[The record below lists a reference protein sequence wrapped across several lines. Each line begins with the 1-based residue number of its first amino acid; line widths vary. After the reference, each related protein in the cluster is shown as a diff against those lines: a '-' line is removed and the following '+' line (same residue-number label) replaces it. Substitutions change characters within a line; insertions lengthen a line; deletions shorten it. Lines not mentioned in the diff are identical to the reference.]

1 MKTRALKWVRGMV
14 SRKTLARLFIREY
27 WLQLMILPLLVAL
40 SYYAILYGKLFEF
53 LVLVVMWIQLEIAYR
68 QWWLEAEGKRPPLIV
83 KLKLVGDDNI
93 ALLVR
98 NTSALSIY
106 EINTLVL
113 PYEVYRRY
121 STLLVYNVRVI
132 KYLYS
137 IGELTP
143 CVISEQVNLLP
154 DEEKIVGFT
163 FEELK
168 GCYYD
173 IGDIGDAIALVIC
186 HDDPMTYPESCG
198 AIVRWSPRSETAYIS
213 GLLRGIPGVLTRVP
227 NMIRDAHIYH
237 RYYKLLKTRSR
248 LTQHTK
254 KLEH

>member
-1 MKTRALKWVRGMV
+1 MV
-14 SRKTLARLFIREY
+14 SRKLLAELFVREY

-68 QWWLEAEGKRPPLIV
+68 QWWLEAEGKRPPLMV
-83 KLKLVGDDNI
+83 KLELVGDDSI

-98 NTSALSIY
+98 NTSALPIY

-121 STLLVYNVRVI
+121 PTLFVYNVRVI

-137 IGELTP
+137 IGELTR
-143 CVISEQVNLLP
+143 CVMHVQIDLLP
-154 DEEKIVGFT
+154 DDEKVVSFT

-168 GCYYD
+168 ECYYD
-173 IGDIGDAIALVIC
+173 IGDIGDGVALIIC
-186 HDDPMTYPESCG
+186 NDDPTTYPESCG
-198 AIVRWSPRSETAYIS
+198 AIVRWSPRSKTAYTS

-237 RYYKLLKTRSR
+237 KYYKLSKTRSR

>member
-1 MKTRALKWVRGMV
+1 MV
-14 SRKTLARLFIREY
+14 SRKLLAGLFVREY
-27 WLQLMILPLLVAL
+27 WLQLMVLPLLVAL

-53 LVLVVMWIQLEIAYR
+53 LVLVVMWIQLEVAYR

-83 KLKLVGDDNI
+83 KLELVGDDNI

-98 NTSALSIY
+98 NTSALPIY

-143 CVISEQVNLLP
+143 CVMPAQIDLFP
-154 DEEKIVGFT
+154 DEEKIVSFT
-163 FEELK
+163 FKELK
-168 GCYYD
+168 EGCHD
-173 IGDIGDAIALVIC
+173 VGGIEDAVALIIC
-186 HDDPMTYPESCG
+186 HDDPTTYPESCG
-198 AIVRWSPRSETAYIS
+198 VIARLSIRSKTAYVR
-213 GLLRGIPGVLTRVP
+213 GLFRGVPGILTRIP
-227 NMIRDAHIYH
+227 NMIRDAYIYH
-237 RYYKLLKTRSR
+237 RYHKLLKTRSR
-248 LTQHTK
+248 SAQYTK
-254 KLEH
+254 KLKL

>member
-1 MKTRALKWVRGMV
+1 MV
-14 SRKTLARLFIREY
+14 SRKLFAELFVREY

-83 KLKLVGDDNI
+83 KLELVGDDSI

-98 NTSALSIY
+98 NTSALPIY

-121 STLLVYNVRVI
+121 PTLFVYNVRVI

-143 CVISEQVNLLP
+143 CVMPVQIDLLP
-154 DEEKIVGFT
+154 DDEKVVSFT

-168 GCYYD
+168 ECYYD
-173 IGDIGDAIALVIC
+173 IGDIGDGVALIIC
-186 HDDPMTYPESCG
+186 NDDPTTYPESCG
-198 AIVRWSPRSETAYIS
+198 AIVRWSPRSKTAYIS

-237 RYYKLLKTRSR
+237 RYYKLSKTRSR

>member
-1 MKTRALKWVRGMV
+1 MV
-14 SRKTLARLFIREY
+14 SRKLLAGLFVREY

-40 SYYAILYGKLFEF
+40 SYYAILYEKLFEF
-53 LVLVVMWIQLEIAYR
+53 LVVVLMWIQLEIAYR

-83 KLKLVGDDNI
+83 KLELVEDDNI

-98 NTSALSIY
+98 NTSALPIY

-137 IGELTP
+137 IGELSP
-143 CVISEQVNLLP
+143 LVMSVQIDLLP
-154 DEEKIVGFT
+154 DDEKIVSFT
-163 FEELK
+163 FKELK
-168 GCYYD
+168 ESYYD
-173 IGDIGDAIALVIC
+173 IGDAAALIIC
-186 HDDPMTYPESCG
+186 HDDPTIYPESCG
-198 AIVRWSPRSETAYIS
+198 AIVRWSPRSKTAYIS

-237 RYYKLLKTRSR
+237 SYYKLLKTRSR

>member
-1 MKTRALKWVRGMV
+1 MV
-14 SRKTLARLFIREY
+14 SRKLLAGLFVREY

-83 KLKLVGDDNI
+83 KPELVGDDNI

-98 NTSALSIY
+98 NTSALPIY

-143 CVISEQVNLLP
+143 CVMPAQIDLLP
-154 DEEKIVGFT
+154 DDEKIVSFT
-163 FEELK
+163 FKELEE
-168 GCYYD
+168 GCHD
-173 IGDIGDAIALVIC
+173 IGDIEDAVALIIC
-186 HDDPMTYPESCG
+186 HDDPTTYPESCG
-198 AIVRWSPRSETAYIS
+198 VIARWSIRSKTAHVR
-213 GLLRGIPGVLTRVP
+213 GLLRGVPGILTRIP
-227 NMIRDAHIYH
+227 NMIRDAYIYH
-237 RYYKLLKTRSR
+237 RYHKLLKTRSR
-248 LTQHTK
+248 PAQYTK
-254 KLEH
+254 KLKL